1 MKITIQ
7 GMSYW
12 PGRPQ
17 NQSLKPIQLILL
29 FLITHYNHMVGPT
42 AEDSTYFVCRTH
54 QKIPTES
61 INGLSSLMTSFYV
74 RGVMQ
79 VSGGEQTLMILPRI
93 RLRMMQYSPARQD
106 VHTSAITARLLLD
119 KSFLIWLVACSVG
132 MDFIFETVNL
142 YKS

>member
-54 QKIPTES
+54 TKK
-61 INGLSSLMTSFYV
+61 SLLNQS
-74 RGVMQ
+74 
-79 VSGGEQTLMILPRI
+79 
-93 RLRMMQYSPARQD
+93 
-106 VHTSAITARLLLD
+106 
-119 KSFLIWLVACSVG
+119 
-132 MDFIFETVNL
+132 MDFL
-142 YKS
+142 S